1 MSRIRKTE
9 HAGAKNGGGHW
20 GTREE
25 AKTLSKKL
33 RRSTGK
39 NTIQKELKVTTLKT
53 RKSSK
58 QAFALPQLETE
69 YLGHSKTLRSARP
82 KLLIRRALGLR
93 FFADVWRV
101 RPAKISF

>member
-20 GTREE
+20 GTRQE

-33 RRSTGK
+33 RRSIGK

-58 QAFALPQLETE
+58 QAFALPHLETE
-69 YLGHSKTLRSARP
+69 RLILRS
-82 KLLIRRALGLR
+82 LQ
-93 FFADVWRV
+93 
-101 RPAKISF
+101 ISFKDSVK